1 MSAAFYI
8 VLERPIKGFDHF
20 VNGKALARA
29 GEILDT
35 LARKSGTDPLMTFWS
50 ADPEELSEIGAGLGV
65 TVKNTAKP
73 LRPEPWFSAAEGLI
87 TIHGLR
93 AVAKA
98 EKISDLNTI
107 LADLDEFERVLNA
120 AKEHGVGWHLAVD
133 F

>member
-8 VLERPIKGFDHF
+8 VLERPIKGFNHF

-35 LARKSGTDPLMTFWS
+35 LAKKSGTEPLMTFWC

-65 TVKNTAKP
+65 TVRNTAKP
-73 LRPEPWFSAAEGLI
+73 LPPERWFSAAEGLV

-93 AVAKA
+93 AIAKA
-98 EKISDLNTI
+98 EKISNLNTI

-120 AKEHGVGWHLAVD
+120 AKEHEVGWHLAVD